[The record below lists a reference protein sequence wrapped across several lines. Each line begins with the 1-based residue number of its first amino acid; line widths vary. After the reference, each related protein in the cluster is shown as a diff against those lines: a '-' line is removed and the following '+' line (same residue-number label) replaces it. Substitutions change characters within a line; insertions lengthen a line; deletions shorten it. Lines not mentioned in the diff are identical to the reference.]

1 MSIEDLTFGQ
11 VDANQLNQLFTR
23 LEFGIRTKNRVLR
36 TFNAGKPTNDP
47 VQQDES
53 GKLEIPQYETVDSP
67 EALEAWV
74 RDNLPMPNG
83 HLHDEREIAPKT
95 TPSGFAIDHTKQCAQ
110 SVAHSWVLQVEGESK
125 PGNAAY
131 ASLMIA
137 AHDKAIRINRVD
149 RDMASQLQTVLDEHH
164 QSMVVHG
171 YKEQS
176 HLLGSTGVKLPE
188 PLFDTK
194 LAGYLVHP
202 DFHADTLEQAAA
214 HFLDLHVEEQSESAT
229 QGTLDFDEPEESV
242 QQKDD
247 QLPRHTA
254 IVGLLAR
261 NLANSLDQR
270 EQFALLESVEIPVSR
285 VLYGMEHA
293 GAQVDMNRLMNM
305 REQLASD
312 ANHAQETAWQYAG
325 ERVNLQSPKQLQ
337 KILFEDMGLKPTK
350 KTKTGSYTTNAAALQ
365 ALRDRSY
372 DNDSACQFLDALL
385 LHREKNKLKQIV
397 QTLID
402 ATNGSDGRI
411 HTTFEQTVAATGR
424 LSSVDP
430 NLQNIPNRDPAG
442 REIRSAFVPGEGFES
457 LLSSDYS
464 QVELRIMADLSG
476 DEALIEAFR
485 SGRDFHKYV
494 ASLVYGVPVDEI
506 TSDQRSHVKAMS
518 YGLAYGLSTY
528 GLSQQLGI
536 KPGEA
541 ESLKQQYFAT
551 FGKVHEYLES
561 LVSTARE
568 KGYTETI
575 YGRRRYFPGLKSP
588 NRAVRDAAERA
599 ALNAPIQGSAADIM
613 KIAMIRADDALHEA
627 GLASRI
633 ILQIHDELVVEVA
646 SGEAE
651 RVTALVKDA
660 MEHAVDMAVPLD
672 VSTGIGSDWQLA
684 AH

>member
-1 MSIEDLTFGQ
+1 M
-11 VDANQLNQLFTR
+11 
-23 LEFGIRTKNRVLR
+23 
-36 TFNAGKPTNDP
+36 
-47 VQQDES
+47 
-53 GKLEIPQYETVDSP
+53 
-67 EALEAWV
+67 
-74 RDNLPMPNG
+74 
-83 HLHDEREIAPKT
+83 
-95 TPSGFAIDHTKQCAQ
+95 
-110 SVAHSWVLQVEGESK
+110 
-125 PGNAAY
+125 
-131 ASLMIA
+131 
-137 AHDKAIRINRVD
+137 
-149 RDMASQLQTVLDEHH
+149 
-164 QSMVVHG
+164 
-171 YKEQS
+171 
-176 HLLGSTGVKLPE
+176 
-188 PLFDTK
+188 
-194 LAGYLVHP
+194 
-202 DFHADTLEQAAA
+202 
-214 HFLDLHVEEQSESAT
+214 
-229 QGTLDFDEPEESV
+229 
-242 QQKDD
+242 
-247 QLPRHTA
+247 
-254 IVGLLAR
+254 
-261 NLANSLDQR
+261 
-270 EQFALLESVEIPVSR
+270 
-285 VLYGMEHA
+285 
-293 GAQVDMNRLMNM
+293 
-305 REQLASD
+305 
-312 ANHAQETAWQYAG
+312 
-325 ERVNLQSPKQLQ
+325 
-337 KILFEDMGLKPTK
+337 
-350 KTKTGSYTTNAAALQ
+350 
-365 ALRDRSY
+365 
-372 DNDSACQFLDALL
+372 
-385 LHREKNKLKQIV
+385 
-397 QTLID
+397 
-402 ATNGSDGRI
+402 
-411 HTTFEQTVAATGR
+411 AATGR

-633 ILQIHDELVVEVA
+633 ILQIHPP
-646 SGEAE
+646 AE
-651 RVTALVKDA
+651 CPPIQEISRSAQRDQRPQA
-660 MEHAVDMAVPLD
+660 F
-672 VSTGIGSDWQLA
+672 
-684 AH
+684 